1 MTIQPASDRSL
12 LVSFGDE
19 ISIEAHHQVARLT
32 GALDRQRGVL
42 NLHPAFASVLIDFDP
57 RLHSHADIEALARR
71 RMETAVDEARPARLV
86 EIPVCYGG
94 EFGPDLEDVARHAG
108 LSPERVVEL
117 HAAADYLV
125 YFVGFAT
132 CFPYLGGLPPQL
144 ATPRLPAPRKHV
156 PAGSVAIG
164 GSQAGIYPLASPGG
178 WRIVG
183 RTPLPLF
190 DPQASPPPLLRMGDR
205 VRFKPVQLLSD
216 GVPSGPGSKPHSE
229 PRTLEAV
236 KESSYAGGTA
246 CATTTSPAFSEVG
259 RAIPPASPACGRL
272 FHTFSESGFRVLSP
286 GFQTTVQDLGR
297 FGFTHFGVSA
307 SGAADPLALRAGNLL
322 VGNAENAAALEMT
335 LLGGAFEFQ
344 TDAVI
349 ALTGSDFGAA
359 LPLWT
364 AVDIKAGDTVRCGAT
379 RSGARA
385 YLAVRGGIG
394 VPKAMGSAS
403 THLMTGVGGR
413 PLRTGDVLPIGDAA
427 IRRPRIGPPRA
438 PGFARTGPIR
448 VTPGPQ
454 AHWFSDHLYAAA
466 YRVTEESSRMGLRL
480 RGLAIPSPAGHMLTE
495 GVSLGAIQVPPDGQ
509 PIILFVEHQTTG
521 GYPKPA
527 NAISAD
533 FWRLGQLRPRDEVRF
548 ERVTF
553 EQALDLLREQEQ
565 WLYAL

>member
-1 MTIQPASDRSL
+1 VTIQPASDRSL

-32 GALDRQRGVL
+32 HALEGQRAVL

-57 RLHSHADIEALARR
+57 RFHSHADIEALARQR
-71 RMETAVDEARPARLV
+71 LETAVDEARPARV
-86 EIPVCYGG
+86 MEVPVCYGG

-132 CFPYLGGLPPQL
+132 CFPYLGGLPPEL
-144 ATPRLPAPRKHV
+144 ATPRLPAPRKLV

-183 RTPLPLF
+183 RTTLALF
-190 DPQASPPPLLRMGDR
+190 DPRSSPPPLLRMGDR
-205 VRFKPVQLLSD
+205 VRFIPVQPLPDGRGSD
-216 GVPSGPGSKPHSE
+216 PHSE
-229 PRTLEAV
+229 PRPL
-236 KESSYAGGTA
+236 G
-246 CATTTSPAFSEVG
+246 
-259 RAIPPASPACGRL
+259 
-272 FHTFSESGFRVLSP
+272 SGFAELPVVSHIRVLSP
-286 GFQTTVQDLGR
+286 GLQTTVQDLGR
-297 FGFTHFGVSA
+297 FGYTHFGVSA

-322 VGNAENAAALEMT
+322 VGNAENTAALEMT
-335 LLGGAFEFQ
+335 LLGGSFEFQ

-349 ALTGSDFGAA
+349 ALTGSDFGAG

-364 AVDIKAGDTVRCGAT
+364 PVEIKAGDTVRCGAT
-379 RSGARA
+379 RTGARA

-403 THLMTGVGGR
+403 VHVMTGVGGR
-413 PLRTGDVLPIGDAA
+413 PLRAGDVLPIGDAA
-427 IRRPRIGPPRA
+427 IRRPRATPRRA
-438 PGFARTGPIR
+438 PEFAGTGPLR

-454 AHWFSDHLYAAA
+454 AHWFSGDLYAAA
-466 YRVTEESSRMGLRL
+466 YQVAEESNRMGIRL
-480 RGLAIPSPAGHMLTE
+480 RGPAIPSPAGHMLTE
-495 GVSLGAIQVPPDGQ
+495 GVPLGAIQIPPDGQ

-527 NAISAD
+527 NVISAD

-553 EQALDLLREQEQ
+553 EQALDLLRQQEQ
-565 WLYAL
+565 WLYALV